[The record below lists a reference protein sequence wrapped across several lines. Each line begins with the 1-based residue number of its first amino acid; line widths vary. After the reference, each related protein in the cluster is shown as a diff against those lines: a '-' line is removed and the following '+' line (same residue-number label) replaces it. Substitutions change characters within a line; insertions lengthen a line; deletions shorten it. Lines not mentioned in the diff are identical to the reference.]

1 MTVKIYMYTMFY
13 RICILFLPKPKLEKM
28 MGERGEESEPEET
41 LENLRIAK
49 RISIHVNRITQHTLW
64 ESKCLVRAMTA
75 RKLLKEKGIHSTL
88 YLGVGKDDGK
98 MVAHAWLRC
107 GTCYVTGGNGKDYAM
122 VAKFRN

>member
-122 VAKFRN
+122 VVKFRN